1 MPRPITPRAQIS
13 GRGLTGPCG
22 SISRPRTLSDSDS
35 RVTLTLD
42 VARGTGTA
50 HRACTLVG
58 SGPRLILF
66 AVRRLA
72 IGLLAVGLPA
82 VSFLLGARVLFMQ
95 KVALVTIQPRQD
107 MRLRETGVLSFSLPK
122 VTVGMACFDRQKP
135 RKRLIFQS
143 LVMANLGRSMPL
155 IFKRLRFQHSS
166 CDPPCLTS
174 QLTDYQ
180 CRGHRQ
186 KRNKETVQS
195 PSVT

>member
-1 MPRPITPRAQIS
+1 MPEATRLEEATMPRPITPRAQIS

-122 VTVGMACFDRQKP
+122 LREEWPV
-135 RKRLIFQS
+135 LI
-143 LVMANLGRSMPL
+143 GRSRASGL
-155 IFKRLRFQHSS
+155 FSNLS
-166 CDPPCLTS
+166 
-174 QLTDYQ
+174 
-180 CRGHRQ
+180 
-186 KRNKETVQS
+186 
-195 PSVT
+195 